1 MFPELDWIDSQR
13 DAMASLV
20 TEWANLNTGT
30 RHLAGLE
37 AQCERLEAAFEGL
50 GDLMERID
58 GEPEEAID
66 ERGDLV
72 TRPLGPNLRIRC
84 RREAPLRVLL
94 AIHMDTVY
102 GPDSPFQSVER
113 IDAGTLRGP
122 GVADAKG
129 GLVIMLYALRAFE
142 RFVQRTGF
150 RQLGWDVLINS
161 DEEIG
166 SPGSRGL
173 FRELAG
179 ESDLGLLFE
188 PALPEGHL
196 ASARKGSGNFSIR
209 VRGRGAHAGREFHKG
224 RNAVVAAAEVATL
237 LHQLNDR
244 WNGVTVNVARIDGGG
259 PNNIVPDVAVVRF
272 NVRYVEADREEEIL
286 QAVDEIMHRIGRQ
299 EGFVLDRH
307 GDFSAPP
314 KEAGPRLDTLLHL
327 LKDAAGELGLN
338 LAWRET
344 GGVCDGNRL
353 AGFGLMNV
361 DTLGARGGQ
370 IHSLNEYVL
379 LESLPERARLTALLL
394 MHLAE
399 GRLVWPFPRGAGQAH
414 RAVSVPD

>member
-1 MFPELDWIDSQR
+1 MFPELDWIESRQDE
-13 DAMASLV
+13 MASLV
-20 TEWANLNTGT
+20 AEWANLNTGT
-30 RHLAGLE
+30 RHLAGL
-37 AQCERLEAAFEGL
+37 AVQCERLEEAFRGL
-50 GDLMERID
+50 GESMERID
-58 GEPEEAID
+58 SEPEAAVD

-72 TRPLGPNLRIRC
+72 TRPLGPNLRVRC

-102 GPDSPFQSVER
+102 GPDSTFQSVER
-113 IDAGTLRGP
+113 IDPHTLRGP

-129 GLVIMLYALRAFE
+129 GLVVMLFALRAFE
-142 RFVQRTGF
+142 RFVQRTGLH
-150 RQLGWDVLINS
+150 QVGWDVLINS

-166 SPGSRGL
+166 SPGSRTL
-173 FRELAG
+173 LRELAG
-179 ESDLGLLFE
+179 DADLGLLFE
-188 PALPEGHL
+188 PALPEGNL
-196 ASARKGSGNFSIR
+196 ASTRKGSGNFSIR
-209 VRGRGAHAGREFHKG
+209 IRGRGAHAGREFHKG
-224 RNAVVAAAEVATL
+224 RNAVVAAAELATL

-244 WNGVTVNVARIDGGG
+244 GNGVTVNVARIDGGG

-272 NVRYVEADREEEIL
+272 NVRYLETDREQEIL
-286 QAVDEIMHRIGRQ
+286 QVVDEMMEQVGRQ

-327 LKDAAGELGLN
+327 LKGVAGELGVN

-353 AGFGLMNV
+353 AGFGLTNV
-361 DTLGARGGQ
+361 DTLGVRGGQ

-379 LESLPERARLTALLL
+379 LDSLVERARLTALLL
-394 MHLAE
+394 MRLAE
-399 GRLVWPFPRGAGQAH
+399 GTLVWPFSRGAGKGQ
-414 RAVSVPD
+414 RARNVEE